1 MIKNLSELPR
11 ISFQEFENRFEEI
24 LDNVEKKKMT
34 YILEMA

>member
-24 LDNVEKKKMT
+24 LDNAEKKKTT
-34 YILEMA
+34 YILTSK